1 MSDNSNSN
9 NFDSSNTQI
18 LLSQIIQNF
27 YKIDIKEKEPTTQN
41 IKEIILEE
49 DLGIV
54 VDDLVNLCLKEE
66 NEGKEEIVIKQHVID
81 YINNHNDGEGI
92 GINYNKS
99 FELLEMSAEK
109 GHLNAISMLG
119 YCHNH
124 GVGTKVNMQKAFE
137 LYQIAANLGNSCAQ
151 YNLGLMYEDGNGV
164 VKNIEQAI
172 YWYKKSAGQGFCSA
186 QIKLEEFS

>member
-81 YINNHNDGEGI
+81 YINNHKLDLHEFYNWLLNNQNDSNSI
-92 GINYNKS
+92 Y
-99 FELLEMSAEK
+99 L
-109 GHLNAISMLG
+109 LG
-119 YCHNH
+119 YFNYH
-124 GVGTKVNMQKAFE
+124 GIEININIQKALE
-137 LYQIAANLGNSCAQ
+137 LYQKAA
-151 YNLGLMYEDGNGV
+151 
-164 VKNIEQAI
+164 
-172 YWYKKSAGQGFCSA
+172 
-186 QIKLEEFS
+186 KLENNIALFNLANGE